1 MRRSKSAQKFAV
13 QVCQL
18 AAVVMKTTQL
28 FLSQLKN
35 FFIVVNGELNKV
47 CLCQKQ
53 LMNVVNWWS
62 YAILIVAIRFF

>member
-35 FFIVVNGELNKV
+35 FFFIVVNGELNKV
-47 CLCQKQ
+47 CLCQ
-53 LMNVVNWWS
+53 NN
-62 YAILIVAIRFF
+62 